1 MTNRETQEIIKGIFF
16 EYIEQYFKEWGER
29 VKSSIQGTIDKNMEE
44 LTPTQRDRYNWF
56 DDTGLYRLT
65 DTTPNHTHTGGMY
78 NKIIHTPGELELDI
92 NTLLCRFKGDIIKA
106 IAKAEK
112 TARK

>member
-1 MTNRETQEIIKGIFF
+1 MTNRETQEIIKGIFSK
-16 EYIEQYFKEWGER
+16 YIEQYFKEWGER
-29 VKSSIQGTIDKNMEE
+29 VKSSIQGTIDKNMEG

-56 DDTGLYRLT
+56 DDTGLYSLT
-65 DTTPNHTHTGGMY
+65 DTTPNRPHAGDRY
-78 NKIIHTPGELELDI
+78 NKIIRTPMELELDI

-112 TARK
+112 ATRK